1 MPKPTAFPELKDLQ
15 QTVWTPKHLTFEQSL
30 QGVFRL
36 DNPVGG
42 TNEARY
48 KATARNLQRLLGEA
62 VAKGVHI
69 KLYGGTWSMSRCAAT
84 DGWIIGTKSLNL
96 LFHLRERSIRPQYTG
111 DKEALWLA
119 QGGCSIA
126 GLTRA
131 LKPFGQSLPACG
143 ASNGQT
149 IAGAIAT
156 GTHGTGARLHGIAS
170 SVTGL
175 TMTLADGSVLQCS
188 AEQHPDVFQAARVG
202 LGALGVVTEV
212 ELQCVPAFRLQ
223 AVERPEPLLPLLERI
238 QEEADAHDHFELYW
252 FPHTDRT
259 MTKRNDRVPAAAAG
273 PGPLPAWRAWLDDE
287 LLANGLF
294 EQVNR
299 VGARWPPLVPGM
311 AQLTARALSPREFSD
326 DSWRVFC
333 SRRAVRFVESE
344 YAVPRAAVRDV
355 VLALKD
361 WVDRHDDALPFPV
374 EVRFLAADD
383 VWLSTAYGRDTAY
396 VAVHQYHRME
406 HARYFS
412 AFEAIVAE
420 HAGRPH
426 WGKLHT
432 LDAERLRPLY
442 PRFDDVLR
450 VRRQLD
456 PTGLFGNDYLERVL
470 GPP

>member
-1 MPKPTAFPELKDLQ
+1 MRWTGRSQEQWENWAGNQSAWPVQVAQARDLDDVALVVRSAADRGLQVRPVGAGHSFTAAAVTD
-15 QTVWTPKHLTFEQSL
+15 
-30 QGVFRL
+30 GVLLRL
-36 DNPVGG
+36 DHLAGVTGADPATGRVRVLAG
-42 TNEARY
+42 T
-48 KATARNLQRLLGEA
+48 RL
-62 VAKGVHI
+62 HQ
-69 KLYGGTWSMSRCAAT
+69 
-84 DGWIIGTKSLNL
+84 LNL
-96 LFHLRERSIRPQYTG
+96 
-111 DKEALWLA
+111 ALQA
-119 QGGCSIA
+119 A
-126 GLTRA
+126 GLA
-131 LKPFGQSLPACG
+131 LPNLGDIDRQAL
-143 ASNGQT
+143 
-149 IAGAIAT
+149 AGAIAT

-175 TMTLADGSVLQCS
+175 TMVLADGSVLDCS
-188 AEQHPDVFQAARVG
+188 EDRHPEAFQAARVG

-212 ELQCVPAFRLQ
+212 ELQCVPAFRLH

-259 MTKRNDRVPAAAAG
+259 MTKRNNRVEEATDVA
-273 PGPLPAWRAWLDDE
+273 GPLPAWRAWLDDE
-287 LLANGLF
+287 LMANGLF

-299 VGARWPPLVPGM
+299 VAARWPSVVPRM
-311 AQLTARALSPREFSD
+311 AEVTARALSAREFSD
-326 DSWRVFC
+326 ESWRVFC

-361 WVDRHDDALPFPV
+361 WVDRHDEALPFPV

-406 HARYFS
+406 HARYFA

-426 WGKLHT
+426 WGKLHS

-442 PRFDDVLR
+442 PRFDDFLA
-450 VRRQLD
+450 VRRRLD
-456 PTGLFGNDYLERVL
+456 PTGLFGNAYLERVL
-470 GPP
+470 GS

>member
-1 MPKPTAFPELKDLQ
+1 MRWTGRSQEQWQNWAGNQSARPAQVAQARDLDDVSRVVRSAADRGLRVRPVGAGHSFTAAAVTDGVLLRLD
-15 QTVWTPKHLTFEQSL
+15 HLTGVTDIDPTTLRVRVLAGTRLHQLNPAL
-30 QGVFRL
+30 Q
-36 DNPVGG
+36 
-42 TNEARY
+42 A
-48 KATARNLQRLLGEA
+48 
-62 VAKGVHI
+62 
-69 KLYGGTWSMSRCAAT
+69 
-84 DGWIIGTKSLNL
+84 
-96 LFHLRERSIRPQYTG
+96 
-111 DKEALWLA
+111 
-119 QGGCSIA
+119 A
-126 GLTRA
+126 GLA
-131 LKPFGQSLPACG
+131 LPNLGDIDRQAV
-143 ASNGQT
+143 
-149 IAGAIAT
+149 AGAIAT